1 MTTEQFEQALHERGI
16 ETERDEQGIVTML
29 LPEDEFKNA
38 KKCARIVA
46 EIGWERSWGR
56 KVKRGDNT

>member
-1 MTTEQFEQALHERGI
+1 MTTDQFEQALNECGI
-16 ETERDEQGIVTML
+16 ETERDEHGIVTML

-38 KKCARIVA
+38 KKYARIVA

-56 KVKRGDNT
+56 KVKRGENT

>member
-1 MTTEQFEQALHERGI
+1 MTAEQFEQALHERGI
-16 ETERDEQGIVTML
+16 ETEYDEQGIVTML

-38 KKCARIVA
+38 KKYAKFVA

-56 KVKRGDNT
+56 KVKRGENT

>member
-1 MTTEQFEQALHERGI
+1 MTAEQFEEALHERGI

-29 LPEDEFKNA
+29 LPEDECKNA
-38 KKCARIVA
+38 KKYARIVA

-56 KVKRGDNT
+56 RVKRV

>member
-16 ETERDEQGIVTML
+16 ETERDEQGIVIML
-29 LPEDEFKNA
+29 LPENEYRQARKYV
-38 KKCARIVA
+38 RIVA

-56 KVKRGDNT
+56 RMKSV

>member
-1 MTTEQFEQALHERGI
+1 MTTEQFEQTLHERGI

-29 LPEDEFKNA
+29 LSEDEFKNA
-38 KKCARIVA
+38 KKYARIVA

-56 KVKRGDNT
+56 KVKRGENT

>member
-1 MTTEQFEQALHERGI
+1 MKTNEEFIKVLNDRGI
-16 ETERDEQGIVTML
+16 ETEVDSQGVVVML

-38 KKCARIVA
+38 KKYARIVA

-56 KVKRGDNT
+56 RVKRG

>member
-16 ETERDEQGIVTML
+16 ETERDGQGIVTML
-29 LPEDEFKNA
+29 LSGDEFKNA
-38 KKCARIVA
+38 KKYAKIVA

-56 KVKRGDNT
+56 RVKRG

>member
-29 LPEDEFKNA
+29 LPEDEFKNTKKYA
-38 KKCARIVA
+38 KIVA

-56 KVKRGDNT
+56 RVKRV

>member
-1 MTTEQFEQALHERGI
+1 MTTEQFEEALHERGI

-29 LPEDEFKNA
+29 LPENEFENS
-38 KKCARIVA
+38 KKYARIVA

-56 KVKRGDNT
+56 RVKRV

>member
-38 KKCARIVA
+38 KKYARIVA

-56 KVKRGDNT
+56 RAKRV

>member
-29 LPEDEFKNA
+29 LPEDEFKNS
-38 KKCARIVA
+38 KKYARIVA

-56 KVKRGDNT
+56 RVKRV

>member
-1 MTTEQFEQALHERGI
+1 MTTEQFEEALHERGI

-29 LPEDEFKNA
+29 LPEDEFKNS
-38 KKCARIVA
+38 KKYARIVA

-56 KVKRGDNT
+56 KVKRGENT

>member
-29 LPEDEFKNA
+29 LPEDEYRQARKYI
-38 KKCARIVA
+38 RIVA

-56 KVKRGDNT
+56 KVKRGENT

>member
-1 MTTEQFEQALHERGI
+1 MTTEQFEEALHERGI

-29 LPEDEFKNA
+29 LPEDELKNA
-38 KKCARIVA
+38 KKYARIVA

-56 KVKRGDNT
+56 RVKRV

>member
-16 ETERDEQGIVTML
+16 ETERDKQGIVIML

-38 KKCARIVA
+38 KKYARIVA

-56 KVKRGDNT
+56 KVKRGENT

>member
-16 ETERDEQGIVTML
+16 ETERDEQGIATML

-38 KKCARIVA
+38 KKYARIVA
-46 EIGWERSWGR
+46 GIGWERSWGR
-56 KVKRGDNT
+56 KVKRGENT

>member
-1 MTTEQFEQALHERGI
+1 MTTEQFEEALHERGI

-29 LPEDEFKNA
+29 LPEDEFKNSKKYA
-38 KKCARIVA
+38 KIVA

-56 KVKRGDNT
+56 KVKRGENT

>member
-1 MTTEQFEQALHERGI
+1 MTTERFEQALHERGI

-29 LPEDEFKNA
+29 LPEGEFKNA
-38 KKCARIVA
+38 KKYAKIVA

-56 KVKRGDNT
+56 RVKRV

>member
-1 MTTEQFEQALHERGI
+1 MTAEQFEEALHERGI

-38 KKCARIVA
+38 KKYARIVA

-56 KVKRGDNT
+56 RVKRGENT

>member
-38 KKCARIVA
+38 KEYAKIVT

-56 KVKRGDNT
+56 RVKRV